1 MTLCGL
7 AGAVALLG
15 GVALSGA
22 GLVRAQRA
30 AHTAE
35 LLEAR
40 YGEPFTVERVY
51 GRSNIVGYELW
62 PFILLEDYYTA
73 AAHSNAYPEMLV
85 RVDVNVRD
93 DKFWDNYAAQRI
105 SRNTEAYL
113 TEECLEGMPDGK
125 WYFTVGLA
133 DTVGWGR
140 PLEAEK
146 TSADHAGASGDA
158 GSAGVEKDPSYGG
171 RFAALTGL
179 ALHELEAEAVR
190 PSAVIYVSPAS
201 GTADADALY
210 EASDRILDYFVSC
223 APEDPASV
231 TVYLITKPSGVEQ
244 VRAYLT
250 GNRIGN
256 YSTLEYFAAME
267 PAVCATLEYS
277 PKEKTRTPRE
287 EFVFEPLYPG
297 MRGDTVKIN

>member
-1 MTLCGL
+1 M
-7 AGAVALLG
+7 
-15 GVALSGA
+15 
-22 GLVRAQRA
+22 
-30 AHTAE
+30 
-35 LLEAR
+35 
-40 YGEPFTVERVY
+40 
-51 GRSNIVGYELW
+51 
-62 PFILLEDYYTA
+62 
-73 AAHSNAYPEMLV
+73 
-85 RVDVNVRD
+85 
-93 DKFWDNYAAQRI
+93 
-105 SRNTEAYL
+105 
-113 TEECLEGMPDGK
+113 
-125 WYFTVGLA
+125 
-133 DTVGWGR
+133 
-140 PLEAEK
+140 
-146 TSADHAGASGDA
+146 
-158 GSAGVEKDPSYGG
+158 EKDPSDGG
-171 RFAALTGL
+171 RFAALTRL

-190 PSAVIYVSPAS
+190 PSAVLYISPAS

>member
-1 MTLCGL
+1 M
-7 AGAVALLG
+7 
-15 GVALSGA
+15 
-22 GLVRAQRA
+22 
-30 AHTAE
+30 
-35 LLEAR
+35 
-40 YGEPFTVERVY
+40 
-51 GRSNIVGYELW
+51 
-62 PFILLEDYYTA
+62 
-73 AAHSNAYPEMLV
+73 
-85 RVDVNVRD
+85 
-93 DKFWDNYAAQRI
+93 
-105 SRNTEAYL
+105 
-113 TEECLEGMPDGK
+113 
-125 WYFTVGLA
+125 
-133 DTVGWGR
+133 
-140 PLEAEK
+140 
-146 TSADHAGASGDA
+146 
-158 GSAGVEKDPSYGG
+158 EKDPSDGG

-201 GTADADALY
+201 GAADADALY